1 MIKRLRKL
9 KSSVRFCA
17 ANYKNDQDSNITA
30 KGLQLVTQITIL
42 HEPFFFFAAKECIS
56 LPQGQEKSGKIKKNY
71 KRQV

>member
-1 MIKRLRKL
+1 MLKRLRKL
-9 KSSVRFCA
+9 KSGVRY
-17 ANYKNDQDSNITA
+17 YKNDQDSNITA

-42 HEPFFFFAAKECIS
+42 HEPFFFAAKECIS